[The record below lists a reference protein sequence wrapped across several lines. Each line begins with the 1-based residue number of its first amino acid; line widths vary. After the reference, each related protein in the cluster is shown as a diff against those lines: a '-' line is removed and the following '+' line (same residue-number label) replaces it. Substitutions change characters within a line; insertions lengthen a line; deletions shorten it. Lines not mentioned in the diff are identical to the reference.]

1 MIMIV
6 PVQWRDYANEKDMLK
21 SFNNNQDFRI
31 LAPIGEYS
39 KWDGL
44 DCTKYELIEF
54 NIDKIKVRFKKL
66 TKIAIIN
73 LTGDSK

>member
-6 PVQWRDYANEKDMLK
+6 PVQWRDYDNEKDMLK

-44 DCTKYELIEF
+44 ACTKSELIEF
-54 NIDKIKVRFKKL
+54 NIDKVKVRFKKL